1 MTRIVTPSQL
11 DAVVVT
17 QNRLSFGFSYSV
29 PQEVLQYFLPG
40 GTGGLDRVT
49 FSLVALGSRLEPCSI
64 LSTNTTSC
72 VMIPLD
78 SWGHL

>member
-64 LSTNTTSC
+64 STKITSC
-72 VMIPLD
+72 VMIPL
-78 SWGHL
+78 